1 MTQLAAPAFG
11 QADLSNCEREQIH
24 LAGSI
29 QPHGALLVAREPDLT
44 IVQASAN
51 AAAFLGLR
59 AGQVIGRRLGDLGGN
74 LAARVRPHL
83 TAPLD
88 ALPVA
93 IPCHAGEPPRL
104 LDALLHRTPADGLVI
119 ELERGDDDPHPMDDL
134 GSGLQTILACSSL
147 RQLADEAARLFR
159 ALTGYDRV
167 MVYRFDEDGHGEVFS
182 EQRRPDLEPL
192 LGNRYPATDI
202 PQIARRLY
210 IRNRVR
216 MLVDVG
222 YRPVPLE
229 PRHSPLSRRELDMS
243 LCALRSMSPIH
254 LQYLKNMGVAATL
267 VISLVIGGRLWGL
280 VACHHYVPRLL
291 PFARRAVCELL
302 AEAVATRIAALEG
315 FLQSQAEL
323 AVRRIEQRMIEAI
336 GRDGDWRSA
345 LFDTSHALLQ
355 PLGASGVALLFEGQ
369 VLTAGDVPGTQELR
383 ALGNWLDRHR
393 PAPLHV
399 TASLRSEAPHLAAL
413 TPVASGVLATTVSEQ
428 PGEFLIWFRPERVRT
443 VTWGGD
449 PFKAVVVGN
458 DPADLSPRR
467 SFAKWQQLVEG
478 TSDPW
483 TAADLAAARMIGET
497 LTDMVQQFRAVR
509 LLIVQHQVE
518 EVRSQLGAS
527 AQPTLIAD
535 GDGRILLANRACR
548 ALIGKADW
556 LPPRIADLPALFA
569 DDDGARRRL
578 EELLIERR
586 PWRGELAVQ
595 DASGRT
601 TPLLVRADPVF
612 SAPGRVLGFVLLFTD
627 VTERKR
633 AEAARQAFQES
644 VLRPPAAPLGR
655 RDSTDELAYR
665 RLMGIMVEN
674 AQLTAL
680 EITDSIDPA
689 TLPDLL
695 LGVQASV
702 ARMAEL
708 LDHLIRHAHGNAAA
722 PD

>member
-1 MTQLAAPAFG
+1 MAQLAAPAFG

-44 IVQASAN
+44 IMQASAN
-51 AAAFLGLR
+51 AGAFLGLR
-59 AGQVIGRRLGDLGGN
+59 QGHVIGRRLEELGGN

-83 TAPLD
+83 TSPLD

-93 IPCHAGEPPRL
+93 IPCRANHPSSYF
-104 LDALLHRTPADGLVI
+104 DALLHRTAADGLVI
-119 ELERGDDDPHPMDDL
+119 ELERGGDDPDPKEDL

-159 ALTGYDRV
+159 ALAGYDRV

-182 EQRRPDLEPL
+182 EQRRPELEPL

-222 YRPVPLE
+222 YMPVPLE
-229 PRHSPLSRRELDMS
+229 PRESPLSGRELDMS
-243 LCALRSMSPIH
+243 LCTLRSMSPIH

-267 VISLVIGGRLWGL
+267 VVSLVIGGRLWGL

-302 AEAVATRIAALEG
+302 AEAVATRIAALES

-323 AVRRIEQRMIEAI
+323 SVRRIEQRMIEAI
-336 GRDGDWRSA
+336 GRDGDWRGA
-345 LFDTSHALLQ
+345 LFDTSQALLQ
-355 PLGASGVALLFEGQ
+355 PLGASGVALQFEGQ

-383 ALGNWLDRHR
+383 ALGEWLDRQR
-393 PAPLHV
+393 PAPLFA
-399 TASLRSEAPHLAAL
+399 TASLRSEAPQFAAL

-428 PGEFLIWFRPERVRT
+428 PGEFLMWFRPERVRT

-478 TSDPW
+478 TADPW
-483 TAADLAAARMIGET
+483 TPADLAAARMIGET
-497 LTDMVQQFRAVR
+497 LTDVVQQFRAVR
-509 LLIVQHQVE
+509 LLIVQHQTD
-518 EVRSQLGAS
+518 EVRSQLGGS

-535 GDGRILLANRACR
+535 AEGRVLLANHAFRV
-548 ALIGKADW
+548 LIGRADDAPAR
-556 LPPRIADLPALFA
+556 LGDLPGLFA
-569 DDDGARRRL
+569 DSEGPRRRL
-578 EELLIERR
+578 GELLTQRR

-595 DASGRT
+595 GADGRT
-601 TPLLVRADPVF
+601 TPLLVRADPVL
-612 SAPGRVLGFVLLFTD
+612 SSPGKVLGFVLMFTD

-644 VLRPPAAPLGR
+644 VLRPPAAALGR
-655 RDSTDELAYR
+655 RDAADELAYR
-665 RLMGIMVEN
+665 RLMAIMVEN

-702 ARMAEL
+702 TRMAEL
-708 LDHLIRHAHGNAAA
+708 LDHLIRHAHGNAAT